1 MNINEL
7 ELKKEHLKKKIKVLR
22 ELWQDGKISFD
33 TFSVENQKIDTEI
46 EQTIDKIENLL
57 EDI

>member
-22 ELWQDGKISFD
+22 ELWQNGKISFS

-46 EQTIDKIENLL
+46 EQTINKIENLL
-57 EDI
+57 EDM

>member
-7 ELKKEHLKKKIKVLR
+7 ELKKEHLKKKIKVLK
-22 ELWQDGKISFD
+22 ELWQDGKISLN

-46 EQTIDKIENLL
+46 DQIIDKIENLL

>member
-22 ELWQDGKISFD
+22 ELWQNGKISFS